1 MTGTSAPPHPRLP
14 ALRQAAALLLGYP
27 GDGWHDR
34 LTSVADALAALDG
47 PGTAELRDFCA
58 QAAATDPLRLAAD
71 YVDTFDR
78 SRRRTLHLTYYTDG
92 DTRRRG
98 ARLAALKSRYRAH
111 GWEPP
116 AGELPD
122 FLPALL
128 EFAARSPGAG
138 EETLRAH
145 RPGLELLR
153 LALEDHGGPYRLLL
167 RAVCASLPGPSPA
180 DRAAARRLARGGPPV
195 ETVGLE
201 VLPQVPAPATHTEGA
216 RR

>member
-1 MTGTSAPPHPRLP
+1 MTRQP

-27 GDGWHDR
+27 GDDWPHR
-34 LTSVADALAALDG
+34 LRAVAGALPALTG
-47 PGTAELRDFCA
+47 PGSGELRAFCA
-58 QAAATDPLRLAAD
+58 DVAGTPALRLAAD
-71 YVDTFDR
+71 YVETFDR

-98 ARLAALKSRYRAH
+98 ATLAALKARYRAA

-128 EFAARSPGAG
+128 EFAARSPRAG
-138 EETLRAH
+138 EPALREH
-145 RPGLELLR
+145 RAGVELLR
-153 LALEDHGGPYRLLL
+153 LALEDHGGPYRHVL
-167 RAVCASLPGPSPA
+167 RAVCAGLPGPSPA
-180 DRAAARRLARGGPPV
+180 DRAAARRLARNGPPA
-195 ETVGLE
+195 ETVGLPA
-201 VLPQVPAPATHTEGA
+201 LPQVPAPATHTEGA